1 MAALQPASKHMR
13 APPQAPSIG
22 ARRRLARA
30 VVGAAALAGVV
41 ACAAPPAP
49 DPGAAGMPSRPESAR
64 TNEPARAARHMIAA
78 ANPLAA
84 EAGLEILREGGSALD
99 AAIAAQMVLNLV
111 EPQSSGIGGGGFLVH
126 FSEASG
132 DIDAYDGRETA
143 PAAAA
148 PDRFVDAS
156 GEPMRFFDA
165 VVGGIS
171 VGVPGLLRMLEA
183 AHRDHGKLPW
193 RRLFEP
199 AIKLA
204 ENGFPLSARLHALVA
219 ADKHLGTFDEARA
232 YFYTPAGEAKAAG
245 TTLVNRPLAETL
257 STIAEDGADA
267 FYGGEIARDIVRTV
281 RGAARHPS
289 DMTED
294 DLAAYEA
301 KRRAP
306 LCLPY
311 RFWLVCG
318 MPPPTSGAIATLQ
331 TLGILQEF
339 DLGALKPDSARAV
352 HLIAEASRLAFAD
365 RNVFVADS
373 DFVPVPAAALLDPRY
388 LVERAKAISPER
400 SMGRAAPGDV
410 FATSGLGAG
419 DEPERGVST
428 THLSVVDAEGNALA
442 LTSSIESAF
451 GSRLMVRGFLLNNQL
466 TDFSFV
472 AERDGAPVANRL
484 EAGKRPRS
492 SMSPTIVFD
501 GSGRPVLVVGSPGGS
516 RIIGYVVKTLIGVL
530 DWDRNVQEAVAAAH
544 FVNRNGATEL
554 EIGTPIEALK
564 PELEALGH
572 EVTVRALTSGLHAI
586 AITEDGLLGGA
597 DPRREGRALG
607 D

>member
-1 MAALQPASKHMR
+1 MAALQVASKHMR
-13 APPQAPSIG
+13 APPQAASKG
-22 ARRRLARA
+22 ARRRFARA
-30 VVGAAALAGVV
+30 LVGVLALAGLV
-41 ACAAPPAP
+41 ACGSGGAPNVAAPQT
-49 DPGAAGMPSRPESAR
+49 PSGPERAQS
-64 TNEPARAARHMIAA
+64 NEPARAKRHMIAA

-111 EPQSSGIGGGGFLVH
+111 EPQSSGLGGGGFLVH

-132 DIDAYDGRETA
+132 DIVAYDGRETA
-143 PAAAA
+143 PAAAK
-148 PDRFVDAS
+148 PDRFVDAN
-156 GEPMRFFDA
+156 GAAMPFFDA

-171 VGVPGLLRMLEA
+171 VGVPGLLRMLEI

-199 AIKLA
+199 AIELA
-204 ENGFPLSARLHALVA
+204 ENGFSISARLHASIA
-219 ADKHLGTFDEARA
+219 ADKHLGTFDAARA

-245 TTLVNRPLAETL
+245 TILVNRPFAETQR
-257 STIAEDGADA
+257 TIAEEGAGA
-267 FYGGEIARDIVRTV
+267 FYAGEIARDIVRTV

-301 KRRAP
+301 KARAP

-365 RNVFVADS
+365 RDTFVADS
-373 DFVPVPAAALLDPRY
+373 DFVSVPTAALLDPRY

-410 FATSGLGAG
+410 FAQSDPGPGATR
-419 DEPERGVST
+419 ERGVST
-428 THLSVVDAEGNALA
+428 THLSVVDADGNALA
-442 LTSSIESAF
+442 LTSSIENDF

-466 TDFSFV
+466 TNFSFLP
-472 AERDGAPVANRL
+472 ERDGAPVANRV
-484 EAGKRPRS
+484 EGGKRPRS
-492 SMSPTIVFD
+492 SMAPTIVFD

-516 RIIGYVVKTLIGVL
+516 RIIGFVVKTLIGVL
-530 DWDRNVQEAVAAAH
+530 DWGRNIQEAIAAAH
-544 FVNRNGATEL
+544 FVNRNGATDLEL
-554 EIGTPIEALK
+554 GTPIEALK

-572 EVTVRALTSGLHAI
+572 EVVLRALSSGLHAI

>member
-1 MAALQPASKHMR
+1 M
-13 APPQAPSIG
+13 
-22 ARRRLARA
+22 
-30 VVGAAALAGVV
+30 
-41 ACAAPPAP
+41 
-49 DPGAAGMPSRPESAR
+49 
-64 TNEPARAARHMIAA
+64 
-78 ANPLAA
+78 
-84 EAGLEILREGGSALD
+84 
-99 AAIAAQMVLNLV
+99 
-111 EPQSSGIGGGGFLVH
+111 
-126 FSEASG
+126 
-132 DIDAYDGRETA
+132 
-143 PAAAA
+143 
-148 PDRFVDAS
+148 
-156 GEPMRFFDA
+156 
-165 VVGGIS
+165 
-171 VGVPGLLRMLEA
+171 
-183 AHRDHGKLPW
+183 
-193 RRLFEP
+193 
-199 AIKLA
+199 
-204 ENGFPLSARLHALVA
+204 SARLHALVA

-544 FVNRNGATEL
+544 FVNHNGATEL